1 MATEIALLMHCR
13 RKGVGA
19 IEFAGEAAAAA
30 YLLYENPST
39 IQLKKTH
46 FGGVELTEL

>member
-19 IEFAGEAAAAA
+19 IEFAGEAAAA